1 MTGMPD
7 DRRPSHAVILLFTV
21 NTLLRCVRGDGDSSA
36 NEAEVK
42 YAVIGAG
49 IGLVLVICF
58 IGIKICMIKKHMLD
72 NDPSEDSL
80 RRPSVRCSETEGRT
94 S

>member
-36 NEAEVK
+36 NEAEPSSCLTL
-42 YAVIGAG
+42 
-49 IGLVLVICF
+49 GLLSFPHRGLTEKTVCEMQRDRRQDLLKTETKHQQ
-58 IGIKICMIKKHMLD
+58 IKAL
-72 NDPSEDSL
+72 L
-80 RRPSVRCSETEGRT
+80 
-94 S
+94 